1 MIQNLFDAADILKY
15 TYYPS
20 SHNTTK
26 MRILF
31 SCTNPYQLNHL
42 KNLFMHTRINYNF
55 LPVIME
61 QTTAKLVK
69 TINVPCVV
77 AVIDEVEAN
86 SGFLVQRGSASIEDF
101 IPMTPVADYSLLKC
115 LHQMFASM
123 RDLQDIEYII
133 VPLHIGIHVASVHDA
148 YVRALL

>member
-1 MIQNLFDAADILKY
+1 
-15 TYYPS
+15 
-20 SHNTTK
+20 

-31 SCTNPYQLNHL
+31 SCSNPYQLNHL

-55 LPVIME
+55 MPIIME
-61 QTTAKLVK
+61 QTTVKLLR
-69 TINVPCVV
+69 TIKMPCVV

-101 IPMTPVADYSLLKC
+101 IPVTPLADYSLLKC